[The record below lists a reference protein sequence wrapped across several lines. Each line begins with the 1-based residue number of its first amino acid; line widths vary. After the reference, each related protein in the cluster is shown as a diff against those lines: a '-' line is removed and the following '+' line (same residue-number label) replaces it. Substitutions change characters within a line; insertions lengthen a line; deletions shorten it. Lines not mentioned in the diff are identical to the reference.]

1 MDRCSNKRGRSNED
15 KSVRVEGDH
24 GSTNIAV
31 WMAEQY
37 EVNIVADL
45 TIRVDM

>member
-24 GSTNIAV
+24 GSTNIMDGRTV
-31 WMAEQY
+31 
-37 EVNIVADL
+37 IS
-45 TIRVDM
+45 